1 MQLKINLR
9 SRHIDF
15 KLDFFLSGSKMS
27 AQPFLSSDKN
37 TSPYGQ
43 INSQNAQ
50 NNQPWG
56 QQVSAGAQDPNTSH
70 NGISD
75 FRANGCKLVG
85 GNNGQGGNIC

>member
-1 MQLKINLR
+1 MVVIAG
-9 SRHIDF
+9 
-15 KLDFFLSGSKMS
+15 FLALLVTATIAASYT
-27 AQPFLSSDKN
+27 AQTAKADKN